1 MTPGPAPLRIGTR
14 GSPLALWQADWV
26 GRRIAAAG
34 RQPVYVRIETA
45 GDQQRDIPLSRFGLQ
60 AVFSREIDQALLEGR
75 IDLAVHSLKDLPT
88 RLPEGITL
96 AAVTE
101 REDPSDALVGPGP
114 LHWADLPSGATLAT
128 SSLRRCAQAL
138 HARPDLRIVDVRGNV
153 ATRIAELHRTS
164 SWAGLILASAGLI
177 RLGLAG
183 RISQRLPFDLMLP
196 APGQGAMG
204 VTVRADDAA
213 TASLVRELVD
223 DHPTNLC
230 TAAERALLRRLE
242 GGCQVPVAALARI
255 VEGTAPHAVHL
266 RARVVSL
273 DGARMVEESAHEA
286 APTAAAAERLGESL
300 AERLLA
306 NGAGPILTEIRP
318 AVEALSR

>member
-1 MTPGPAPLRIGTR
+1 MTPRLAPLRIGTR
-14 GSPLALWQADWV
+14 GSPLALWQADRV
-26 GRRIAAAG
+26 GGRIAAAG
-34 RQPVYVRIETA
+34 RRQEYVRIETA
-45 GDQQRDIPLSRFGLQ
+45 GDLQRDTPLSRFGLQ
-60 AVFSREIDQALLEGR
+60 AVFSREIDQALLDGR

-88 RLPEGITL
+88 RLSAGISL

-101 REDPSDALVGPGP
+101 REDPSDALVGRGP
-114 LHWADLPSGATLAT
+114 LRWTDLPAGAVLAT
-128 SSLRRCAQAL
+128 CSLRRRAQAL
-138 HARPDLRIVDVRGNV
+138 RARPDLRIVEVRGNV
-153 ATRIAELHRTS
+153 GTRITELHRTP
-164 SWAGLILASAGLI
+164 SWAGLILATAGLM
-177 RLGLAG
+177 RLGLAD

-213 TASLVRELVD
+213 TAGLVLGLVD

-242 GGCQVPVAALARI
+242 GGCQVPVAALATM
-255 VEGTAPHAVHL
+255 VEGTAAPAVHL

-273 DGARMVEESAHEA
+273 DGARMVEETAHEA
-286 APTAAAAERLGESL
+286 VKTAADAERLGESL

-306 NGAGPILTEIRP
+306 NGAGPILAEIRP
-318 AVEALSR
+318 AMEALSR